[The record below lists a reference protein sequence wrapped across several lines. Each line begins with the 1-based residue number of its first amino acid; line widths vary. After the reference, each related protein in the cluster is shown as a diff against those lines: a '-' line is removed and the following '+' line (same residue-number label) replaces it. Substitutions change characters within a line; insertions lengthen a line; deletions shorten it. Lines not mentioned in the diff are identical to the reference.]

1 MGDERPAVPTAV
13 RIASVSIL
21 AAVTAV
27 LTIVVRIPTP
37 AKGYINFGDVAIVFT
52 AITLGPVSGMLAGGL
67 GTAVSDVLSGFAN
80 FAPISLVVHGLQGLL
95 VGLIVRIRPSSL
107 WLQIL
112 AGIAGTIVMAGGYL
126 AAEALF
132 ISGIGPALAEV
143 PLNLIQAVVGVI
155 LGILVSAAV
164 VRAYPP
170 VRQWRW

>member
-1 MGDERPAVPTAV
+1 MGEERPAVPTAL
-13 RIASVSIL
+13 RIASISIL

-52 AITLGPVSGMLAGGL
+52 AITLGPLSGMLAGGL

-95 VGLIVRIRPSSL
+95 VGLVVSIRPEKL

-112 AGIAGTIVMAGGYL
+112 GGIAGTIAMVGGYL

-132 ISGIGPALAEV
+132 ISGTGPALAEA
-143 PLNLIQAVVGVI
+143 PLNLIQAVVGVV

>member
-112 AGIAGTIVMAGGYL
+112 AGIAGTIVIAGGYL